1 MTYQKWTVLF
11 LLFVSFSAVLVSVT
25 GTAHAQFSQSIVP
38 TITLASHPC
47 NSTVP
52 DPDCL
57 VGVTTSVQF
66 KIHFSSSI
74 DADTFTAEDIISS
87 DIDGGTMTKDFGQF
101 IYHANVL
108 TDRTVTIQIPADAVS
123 DTSGNTNSAAQITV
137 RIDHHNPTIMIP
149 EEYLDAYDGYTQ
161 GVRINRPYVEP
172 NITCVDK
179 VYEGVTDDGD
189 KIFVRN
195 DYYDAVPNINVTTA
209 FEPEDLP
216 KRFNVSY
223 TCLDA
228 GHLVDY
234 AYLDVILVEDLSVFN
249 TPPAFLKIERS
260 NPHTQTTDSHMLI
273 YAVYFSKGV
282 VGVDKND
289 FVLSPSS
296 TGIGSNATHPAT
308 NVSPVSSGIYYVT
321 ISVATDGTYNL
332 DLVSSG
338 HGITDIARK
347 PLTNTAPTG
356 ADQTYTVGTTVT
368 DTTNPRLAS
377 IERYSPVSQNTD
389 SQSLVY
395 KATFSESVTGVN
407 TSDFVLSPGSTG
419 GVNSVNP
426 VTAISG
432 SGDTYYVTVSS
443 TVDGTYNLDLVSS
456 GHNIADTAGN
466 SMTNTAATG
475 ADQTYTV
482 SITVA
487 DTTNPRLASIERYN
501 PTSQNTDSQSLVYK
515 ATFSESVTGVTVS
528 DFTLSPDS
536 TGGGNNG
543 NSPVTGISGSG
554 SVYHVTVSSSTD
566 GTYNLDL
573 VSSGHNIEDGADNPL
588 TNTAATG
595 ADQTYTVSITVADTT
610 NPRLA
615 SIERYNPTSQN
626 TDSQSLVYKATFSE
640 SVTGVTV
647 SDFTLSPDS
656 TGGGNNGNSPVTG
669 ISGSGSVYHVTVS
682 SSTDG
687 TYNLDLVSSGHNIE
701 DGADNPLT
709 NTAATGADQTYTVSI
724 TVADTTNPRLA
735 SIERY
740 NPTSQN
746 TDSQSLVY
754 KATFSESVTGVT
766 VSDFTLS
773 PDSTGGGNNGNSTVT
788 GISGSGSVYYVTV
801 SSSTDGTYNLDL
813 VSSGHN
819 IEDGAD
825 NPLTNTAATGADQT
839 YTVSITVADTTNP
852 RLASIERYNP
862 TSQNTDSQSLVYKA
876 TFSESVTGVTVS
888 DFTLSPDSTSPASQE
903 VTSSHTL

>member
-74 DADTFTAEDIISS
+74 DADTFTGEDIISS

-101 IYHANVL
+101 IYHANVP

-123 DTSGNTNSAAQITV
+123 DTSDNTNSAAQLTV

-189 KIFVRN
+189 KIFDRN

-260 NPHTQTTDSHMLI
+260 NPHSQTTDSHMLI

-395 KATFSESVTGVN
+395 KATFSESVTGV
-407 TSDFVLSPGSTG
+407 
-419 GVNSVNP
+419 
-426 VTAISG
+426 
-432 SGDTYYVTVSS
+432 
-443 TVDGTYNLDLVSS
+443 
-456 GHNIADTAGN
+456 
-466 SMTNTAATG
+466 
-475 ADQTYTV
+475 
-482 SITVA
+482 
-487 DTTNPRLASIERYN
+487 
-501 PTSQNTDSQSLVYK
+501 
-515 ATFSESVTGVTVS
+515 TVS

-543 NSPVTGISGSG
+543 NSP
-554 SVYHVTVSSSTD
+554 
-566 GTYNLDL
+566 
-573 VSSGHNIEDGADNPL
+573 
-588 TNTAATG
+588 
-595 ADQTYTVSITVADTT
+595 
-610 NPRLA
+610 
-615 SIERYNPTSQN
+615 
-626 TDSQSLVYKATFSE
+626 
-640 SVTGVTV
+640 
-647 SDFTLSPDS
+647 
-656 TGGGNNGNSPVTG
+656 
-669 ISGSGSVYHVTVS
+669 
-682 SSTDG
+682 
-687 TYNLDLVSSGHNIE
+687 
-701 DGADNPLT
+701 
-709 NTAATGADQTYTVSI
+709 
-724 TVADTTNPRLA
+724 
-735 SIERY
+735 
-740 NPTSQN
+740 
-746 TDSQSLVY
+746 
-754 KATFSESVTGVT
+754 
-766 VSDFTLS
+766 
-773 PDSTGGGNNGNSTVT
+773 
-788 GISGSGSVYYVTV
+788 
-801 SSSTDGTYNLDL
+801 
-813 VSSGHN
+813 
-819 IEDGAD
+819 
-825 NPLTNTAATGADQT
+825 
-839 YTVSITVADTTNP
+839 
-852 RLASIERYNP
+852 
-862 TSQNTDSQSLVYKA
+862 
-876 TFSESVTGVTVS
+876 
-888 DFTLSPDSTSPASQE
+888 SPASQVP
-903 VTSSHTL
+903 VTRTM

>member
-25 GTAHAQFSQSIVP
+25 GTAHAQSSQSIVP

-47 NSTVP
+47 NPTVP

-57 VGVTTSVQF
+57 VGVTTSVKF

-74 DADTFTAEDIISS
+74 DADTFTGGDIISS

-101 IYHANVL
+101 IYHANVP

-123 DTSGNTNSAAQITV
+123 DTSDNTNSAAQLTV

-149 EEYLDAYDGYTQ
+149 EEYLNAYDGYTQ
-161 GVRINRPYVEP
+161 AVQIKQPYEEP
-172 NITCVDK
+172 NIICVDK

-189 KIFVRN
+189 KIFDRN
-195 DYYDAVPNINVTTA
+195 NYYDAVPNINVTTA

-249 TPPAFLKIERS
+249 TPPALLKIERS
-260 NPHTQTTDSHMLI
+260 SPPSENTDSQTLT
-273 YAVYFSKGV
+273 YNVFFSKGV

-289 FVLSPSS
+289 FVLSPHS
-296 TGIGSNATHPAT
+296 TGVGNNATHPVT
-308 NVSPVSSGIYYVT
+308 DVSPVTDRAYSVT

-356 ADQTYTVGTTVT
+356 ADQTYTVGTTVA
-368 DTTNPRLAS
+368 DTANPRLAS

-395 KATFSESVTGVN
+395 KATFSESVTGV
-407 TSDFVLSPGSTG
+407 TVSDFTLSPDSTG
-419 GVNSVNP
+419 GGNNGNSP

-456 GHNIADTAGN
+456 GHGITDIARKPL
-466 SMTNTAATG
+466 TNTAPTG

-482 SITVA
+482 STTVA
-487 DTTNPRLASIERYN
+487 DTANPRLASIERYN

-554 SVYHVTVSSSTD
+554 
-566 GTYNLDL
+566 
-573 VSSGHNIEDGADNPL
+573 
-588 TNTAATG
+588 
-595 ADQTYTVSITVADTT
+595 DT
-610 NPRLA
+610 
-615 SIERYNPTSQN
+615 
-626 TDSQSLVYKATFSE
+626 
-640 SVTGVTV
+640 
-647 SDFTLSPDS
+647 
-656 TGGGNNGNSPVTG
+656 
-669 ISGSGSVYHVTVS
+669 
-682 SSTDG
+682 
-687 TYNLDLVSSGHNIE
+687 
-701 DGADNPLT
+701 
-709 NTAATGADQTYTVSI
+709 
-724 TVADTTNPRLA
+724 
-735 SIERY
+735 
-740 NPTSQN
+740 
-746 TDSQSLVY
+746 
-754 KATFSESVTGVT
+754 
-766 VSDFTLS
+766 
-773 PDSTGGGNNGNSTVT
+773 
-788 GISGSGSVYYVTV
+788 YYVTV

-825 NPLTNTAATGADQT
+825 NPLTNTAPTGQT
-839 YTVSITVADTTNP
+839 RHTPSAS
-852 RLASIERYNP
+852 RLQTPPTQGLHQLSGTIPHPKTRTASP
-862 TSQNTDSQSLVYKA
+862 
-876 TFSESVTGVTVS
+876 
-888 DFTLSPDSTSPASQE
+888 LSTRQPLARASRG
-903 VTSSHTL
+903 